1 MSTLR
6 FLERVLVLL
15 ALIALGVKYSGAKD
29 GATLILIAF
38 PLLQA
43 YYLLASPIF
52 FWKRNEAGKLEM
64 LTFIVGIFC
73 GLGMCYSLIS
83 LMMHLLHWL
92 PTRDMLENCTLIL
105 LLLAGLLYGL
115 YRKKKWM
122 MFGGYLIRVLLL
134 LAAVWVLGFVG
145 G

>member
-6 FLERVLVLL
+6 FIERFLIML
-15 ALIALGVKYSGAKD
+15 ALIALGIKYSGAKD

-64 LTFIVGIFC
+64 LTLIVGIFC
-73 GLGMCYSLIS
+73 GMGICYSLIS
-83 LMMHLLHWL
+83 LMMHTLNWL
-92 PTRDMLENCTLIL
+92 PRRDMLENCTLIL
-105 LLLAGLLYGL
+105 VMLAIVLFWLFR
-115 YRKKKWM
+115 RKKLAV
-122 MFGGYLIRVLLL
+122 FGGYLGRGLVLLGM
-134 LAAVWVLGFVG
+134 VWVVG
-145 G
+145 VVA